1 MTAQI
6 LTNELGL
13 LLTEAKRRSGD
24 LRAASLPFQKSLA
37 ELKILSS
44 SPENEVARELSRK
57 PHFPSP
63 FILACASKHPRLTA
77 MGISCLQRLI
87 VAKALSPVRAPIHP
101 LYLADSM
108 LNIMQ
113 ARLKE
118 VLDAFRDAVTLGPDI
133 QLKILQ
139 ALPSLL
145 QNYAA
150 SIEGPY
156 LEEALT
162 ICSSLQGT
170 KVAVVNSTAAATLQ
184 QLIISVFDK
193 VASEDDKAS
202 EIPTTGDVS
211 IDGETISLRPAA
223 IDAYKVFQDLCLQ
236 TEGQKPQ
243 HVQFTQIPQPFG
255 LELIESVLSNHYEI
269 FLSHKEQAHIV
280 RARVAPFV
288 IRSLSNKTNFPI
300 AVRVIRIFY
309 VLIRRHLSI
318 LESECEVALGLLMH
332 MLDPDTGPGWKR
344 ALCME
349 VVRGLFAESSLI
361 RRLYNVYDAQK
372 DKRPVLKELTAMLA
386 RLATEKPSVIGL
398 GTQSSIPMDQNTLR
412 NISNEQLAM
421 EAGGVAGIIGGAVGM
436 SDGTAPGLS
445 PHWSSVRVP
454 CIEQLDKTEP
464 PSTPES
470 YLYALVLSCVNSF
483 SEGLAKFILP
493 LASPLPE
500 AKPSKKGRL
509 KVASQKAIIANDSDA
524 TSGGET
530 PSGTPPNTISKK
542 NSSMK
547 RRFQGILNPLTIEDH
562 PLAAEIQTIASI
574 VDSCWPAVLA
584 LYSTYLYATL
594 DNDYYHS
601 LVRSLQK
608 FTQVAGV
615 LDLGTPR
622 DTFLTTL
629 GKAAVPPQVL
639 SSHVAYSGHGDTSST
654 SKGDLPT
661 APSTLNIPGA
671 DYKPLPLNV
680 RNLICL
686 RALLNVGTALGTTLK
701 DSWTIVLEALQ
712 QTDYILQS
720 TYRASTKS
728 SAQSIKSMDS
738 QRSVNEG
745 QTNLSNVGP
754 EIAAVEGTSQKLFE
768 STKEF
773 NNEAFR
779 SFLAALCELL
789 ALDEL
794 SSDTTTEPDSPE
806 AKRDRKVLPV
816 SPSFGQHRLSTFGM
830 RRKSSA
836 ASSIDNTFVISKLG
850 ELVQVN
856 IERLITEDADD
867 NGWNTIQ
874 HYLLLASTTRG
885 VEGAIRLKAS
895 DILHEF
901 VILAARTL
909 NPETSGA
916 IDIQER
922 ILKSLLKELQGLE
935 EASQVSTDVHSN
947 TVKLVDADIH
957 KSALEALTTM
967 LEQSGENLKAG
978 WGILFSIMNTAFKPP
993 VEGKTF
999 RPAGKSIRL
1008 LKTSFASLQ
1017 LICTDFL
1024 GLLPIDC
1031 VLVLIDTLYSFCAQ
1045 VDDLNISLTTITY
1058 FWNISD
1064 FLQRQKTDKES
1075 EHDFPNTDKEL
1086 LDAVR
1091 TQGSST
1097 SMVLWLI
1104 LLLRLA
1110 EITKDPRSE
1119 VRNGSIQTLF
1129 RIFDSYGHILGP
1141 KAWGSCLNIVVFKM
1155 MSTTE
1160 TLLQEGNLPPS
1171 ERKQWDE
1178 TVVLILKGTSNL
1190 YTNFLN
1196 VFQLLSSFDKIWSTY
1211 IQYLRHL
1218 LGWRSFEVTKTVY
1231 KELAR
1236 LLEKATVSEEI
1247 SVLSK
1252 RQAWDLWALQGRN
1265 LVEGVEEGSHNNSQ
1279 ETLTAFINAFK
1290 PLYKLMGPI
1299 LETTDVQQAL
1309 GVFRDCMLYPEL
1321 PAYFFDVET
1330 LSALQAS
1337 ILDSIKTI
1345 STQSTD
1351 WTSLILKEFAFLS
1364 RLPYKT
1370 PAPSDSKARK
1380 PSYVAVSST
1389 ILASLSGL
1397 CLKHAS
1403 AGPDIYDSGAI
1414 SDVLDALCE
1423 PIQLKYKFHAGAT
1436 TKRETLWIQATRVS
1450 LGILANLIPILDA
1463 MDLADDRK
1471 VDIWDKI
1478 VNIACAVVTADCDD
1492 EDVDVVLRDEEF
1504 DISAFAKVRALVI
1517 PRLGRDFVP
1526 FEVKER
1532 YVESIFNASLLYKI
1546 SDGELGISF
1555 KPGNRKAE
1563 QLFGCTSDLELE
1575 RRSKV
1580 SYKCL
1585 DELFEL
1591 CGEKEDSSGEWESL
1605 AKVAIPWMLVRVSV
1619 VLRRFA
1625 ADQPLRGRTPQP
1637 RCQRKEIIY
1646 IMDKFTRLQC
1656 ANFDSG
1662 AAELVTSVESTK
1674 RHLLVMFP
1682 FISQAVRVAT
1692 ADSEVL
1698 VLLTNALNEIGSMH

>member
-6 LTNELGL
+6 LAHELTSL
-13 LLTEAKRRSGD
+13 LAEARKRSGE
-24 LRAASLPFQKSLA
+24 LRSATEKSLA
-37 ELKILSS
+37 ELKLLSS

-57 PHFPSP
+57 PSFPSP

-77 MGISCLQRLI
+77 MGLSCLQRLI
-87 VAKALSPVRAPIHP
+87 VAKALA
-101 LYLADSM
+101 
-108 LNIMQ
+108 Q

-118 VLDAFRDAVTLGPDI
+118 VLDAFRDAVSLGPDI

-145 QNYAA
+145 QNYA
-150 SIEGPY
+150 SNIKGKY
-156 LEEALT
+156 LEDTLA

-193 VASEDDKAS
+193 VAAEDDKAS
-202 EIPTTGDVS
+202 EIPTSEDVS
-211 IDGETISLRPAA
+211 VDGETISLRPAA
-223 IDAYKVFQDLCLQ
+223 ADAYRVFQDLCLQ
-236 TEGQKPQ
+236 TEGQRPQ

-255 LELIESVLSNHYEI
+255 LELIESVLANHFEI
-269 FLSHKEQAHIV
+269 FLAHKEQAHIV

-288 IRSLSNKTNFPI
+288 IRSLSNRTNFPI

-309 VLIRRHLSI
+309 VLLRRHLSI

-332 MLDPDTGPGWKR
+332 MLDPDAGPGWKR

-349 VVRGLFAESSLI
+349 IVRGLFAEASLV
-361 RRLYNVYDAQK
+361 RRLYSVYDARK
-372 DKRPVLKELTAMLA
+372 DKKPVLKELTAMLA
-386 RLATEKPSVIGL
+386 RLATEKPSIIGL
-398 GTQSSIPMDQNTLR
+398 GTQSSVPLDQNALR
-412 NISNEQLAM
+412 NMNNEQMAL
-421 EAGGVAGIIGGAVGM
+421 EAGGVAGIIGGVSGM
-436 SDGTAPGLS
+436 SDATISGLS
-445 PHWSSVRVP
+445 LQWSSVRVP

-464 PSTPES
+464 PATPES
-470 YLYALVLSCVNSF
+470 YLYALVLSCINSF

-493 LASPLPE
+493 LATTSSE
-500 AKPSKKGRL
+500 IRGSKKRRL
-509 KVASQKAIIANDSDA
+509 KASIQAQTGNDSDA
-524 TSGGET
+524 TSGGENQDKK
-530 PSGTPPNTISKK
+530 SPPNSLSRK
-542 NSSMK
+542 SSTMK
-547 RRFQGILNPLTIEDH
+547 RRLKGILNPLTLEDH
-562 PLAAEIQTIASI
+562 PLQADIQTCASI
-574 VDSCWPAVLA
+574 VDTCWPAVLA

-594 DNDYYHS
+594 DNEYYHN

-615 LDLGTPR
+615 LDLSTPR

-639 SSHVAYSGHGDTSST
+639 SSHIAYSGFHEASSGRETPTSV
-654 SKGDLPT
+654 
-661 APSTLNIPGA
+661 PSNLAVPGTES
-671 DYKPLPLNV
+671 KPLALNV
-680 RNLICL
+680 RNLVCL

-720 TYRASTKS
+720 TYRASKS
-728 SAQSIKSMDS
+728 SAQSVKSMDL
-738 QRSVNEG
+738 QRSANDG
-745 QTNLSNVGP
+745 QAMLANVGP

-768 STKEF
+768 STREF

-779 SFLAALCELL
+779 SFLRALCDLL
-789 ALDEL
+789 DLDEL
-794 SSDTTTEPDSPE
+794 ENPPPVAE
-806 AKRDRKVLPV
+806 APQTGRQRGAMPVLPGHK
-816 SPSFGQHRLSTFGM
+816 PPGFGHRRISSIGS
-830 RRKSSA
+830 RRKSSSA
-836 ASSIDNTFVISKLG
+836 ATIDNTFAISKLG

-856 IERLITEDADD
+856 IERLITNDSED
-867 NGWNTIQ
+867 NGWDTIQ
-874 HYLLLASTTRG
+874 RYLLIASTSRG

-895 DILHEF
+895 EILHEF
-901 VILAARTL
+901 VILSARTL
-909 NPETSGA
+909 NPESPGV
-916 IDIQER
+916 INIQER
-922 ILKSLLKELQGLE
+922 ILNALLKELRGLE
-935 EASQVSTDVHSN
+935 EGNQTGGDTNSN

-967 LEQSGENLKAG
+967 LEQSGENLKSG
-978 WGILFSIMNTAFKPP
+978 WDILFSIMNTAFKVPA
-993 VEGKTF
+993 EGKTF

-1031 VLVLIDTLYSFCAQ
+1031 VLVLIDTLYAFCAQ

-1064 FLQRQKTDKES
+1064 FLQRQKSDSES

-1086 LDAVR
+1086 LAAVR
-1091 TQGSST
+1091 SQGSST

-1141 KAWGSCLNIVVFKM
+1141 KAWSSCLNIVVFKM

-1160 TLLQEGNLPPS
+1160 TLLREGSLPAP

-1190 YTNFLN
+1190 YSNFLN
-1196 VFQLLSSFDKIWSTY
+1196 VFQLLSSFETIWSTY
-1211 IQYLRHL
+1211 IKYLRHL
-1218 LGWRSFEVTKTVY
+1218 LDWRSFEVTKTVY

-1236 LLEKATVSEEI
+1236 LLEKASTSEELAV
-1247 SVLSK
+1247 SSK
-1252 RQAWDLWALQGRN
+1252 REAWDLWAMQGRG
-1265 LVEGVEEGSHNNSQ
+1265 LVEGIEEGSQNNSQ
-1279 ETLTAFINAFK
+1279 ETLTAFINAFR
-1290 PLYKLMGPI
+1290 PLYKLMGSI
-1299 LETTDVQQAL
+1299 TSTADIEQAL

-1330 LSALQAS
+1330 LSALQTS
-1337 ILDSIKTI
+1337 ILDSIKAIDTA
-1345 STQSTD
+1345 STE
-1351 WTSLILKEFAFLS
+1351 WTSLVLKELAFLS
-1364 RLPYKT
+1364 RLPYRAAAANNDT
-1370 PAPSDSKARK
+1370 KARK

-1389 ILASLSGL
+1389 ILASLTGMA
-1397 CLKHAS
+1397 LKHAS
-1403 AGPDIYDSGAI
+1403 AGPDIYNSGAV
-1414 SDVLDALCE
+1414 SEVLQALCE
-1423 PIQLKYKFHAGAT
+1423 PIQMKYKFYPGAT
-1436 TKRETLWIQATRVS
+1436 TRKEALWVQATRVA
-1450 LGILANLIPILDA
+1450 LAILKEMIPILDS
-1463 MDLADDRK
+1463 MQLNDNKDDDDTVRIRFWEDV
-1471 VDIWDKI
+1471 VDIT
-1478 VNIACAVVTADCDD
+1478 CAIVTADCDD
-1492 EDVDVVLRDEEF
+1492 EDVDVVLKDEEF
-1504 DISAFAKVRALVI
+1504 DIWAFEEARGLII
-1517 PRLGRDFVP
+1517 PRLGRGFVP
-1526 FEVKER
+1526 FLVKER
-1532 YVESIFNASLLYKI
+1532 YVKSVFGASLLYKVL
-1546 SDGELGISF
+1546 DGELDISF
-1555 KPGNRKAE
+1555 KDGEKGVGGSGM
-1563 QLFGCTSDLELE
+1563 LFGCTSDLVLE
-1575 RRSKV
+1575 RRARV
-1580 SYKCL
+1580 GYRCL

-1591 CGEKEDSSGEWESL
+1591 CGGEKEGDEWVRL
-1605 AKVAIPWMLVRVSV
+1605 AGAAIPWMLVRVSV

-1646 IMDKFTRLQC
+1646 IMEKFTKLRC
-1656 ANFDSG
+1656 AGVELGEGRESG
-1662 AAELVTSVESTK
+1662 GEGEVMEKAK

-1682 FISQAVRVAT
+1682 FISQAVRVAYG
-1692 ADSEVL
+1692 DSRLL
-1698 VLLTNALNEIGSMH
+1698 VLLTNALDEIGKM

>member
-6 LTNELGL
+6 LTHELTSL
-13 LLTEAKRRSGD
+13 LAEARKRSGD
-24 LRAASLPFQKSLA
+24 LRSATEKSLA

-57 PHFPSP
+57 PSFPSP
-63 FILACASKHPRLTA
+63 FILACASKHPRITA
-77 MGISCLQRLI
+77 MGIGCLQRLI
-87 VAKALSPVRAPIHP
+87 VAKALAQS
-101 LYLADSM
+101 
-108 LNIMQ
+108 
-113 ARLKE
+113 RLRE
-118 VLDAFRDAVTLGPDI
+118 VLDAFRDAVSLGPDI

-145 QNYAA
+145 QNYA
-150 SIEGPY
+150 SNIKGKY
-156 LEEALT
+156 LEDTLA

-184 QLIISVFDK
+184 QLITSVFDK
-193 VASEDDKAS
+193 VAAEDDKAS
-202 EIPTTGDVS
+202 EIPTSEEVS
-211 IDGETISLRPAA
+211 VDGETISLRPAA
-223 IDAYKVFQDLCLQ
+223 ADAYRVFQDLCLQ

-255 LELIESVLSNHYEI
+255 LELIESVLANHFEI

-288 IRSLSNKTNFPI
+288 IRSLSNRTNFPI

-309 VLIRRHLSI
+309 VLLRRHLSI

-332 MLDPDTGPGWKR
+332 MLDPDAGPGWKR

-349 VVRGLFAESSLI
+349 IVRGLFAEASLL
-361 RRLYNVYDAQK
+361 RRLYSVYDARK
-372 DKRPVLKELTAMLA
+372 EKKPVLKELTAMLA
-386 RLATEKPSVIGL
+386 RLATEKPSIIGL
-398 GTQSSIPMDQNTLR
+398 GTQSSIPLDQNALR
-412 NISNEQLAM
+412 NMSNEQLAL
-421 EAGGVAGIIGGAVGM
+421 EAGGVAGIIGGVSGISDSAV
-436 SDGTAPGLS
+436 PGLS
-445 PHWSSVRVP
+445 LQWSSVRVP

-464 PSTPES
+464 PATPES
-470 YLYALVLSCVNSF
+470 YLYALVLSCINSF

-493 LASPLPE
+493 LATASSDT
-500 AKPSKKGRL
+500 KGSKKRRL
-509 KVASQKAIIANDSDA
+509 KASVQAQTANDSDA
-524 TSGGET
+524 TSGGENQEKK
-530 PSGTPPNTISKK
+530 TPPNSLSRK
-542 NSSMK
+542 SSTMK
-547 RRFQGILNPLTIEDH
+547 RRFKGILNPLTLEDH
-562 PLAAEIQTIASI
+562 PLQADIQTCASI
-574 VDSCWPAVLA
+574 VDTCWPAVLA

-615 LDLGTPR
+615 LDLSTPR

-639 SSHVAYSGHGDTSST
+639 SSHIAYSGFHEASSGRETPTSA
-654 SKGDLPT
+654 PT
-661 APSTLNIPGA
+661 NLTVPGA
-671 DYKPLPLNV
+671 ESKPLALNV
-680 RNLICL
+680 RNLVCL
-686 RALLNVGTALGTTLK
+686 RALLNIGTALGTTLK

-720 TYRASTKS
+720 TYRANTKS
-728 SAQSIKSMDS
+728 SSQSVKSMDS
-738 QRSVNEG
+738 QRSANDG
-745 QTNLSNVGP
+745 QAILANVGP

-768 STKEF
+768 STREF

-779 SFLAALCELL
+779 SFLRALCDLL
-789 ALDEL
+789 DLDEL
-794 SSDTTTEPDSPE
+794 EAPPTPIAETAQ
-806 AKRDRKVLPV
+806 AKRVRGAMPVLPGHK
-816 SPSFGQHRLSTFGM
+816 PPGFGHRRISSIGS
-830 RRKSSA
+830 RRKSSSA
-836 ASSIDNTFVISKLG
+836 TAIDNTFAISKLG

-856 IERLITEDADD
+856 IERLITDDPED
-867 NGWNTIQ
+867 NGWDTIQ
-874 HYLLLASTTRG
+874 HYLLLASTSKG
-885 VEGAIRLKAS
+885 IEGAIRLKAS
-895 DILHEF
+895 EILHEF
-901 VILAARTL
+901 VILSARTL
-909 NPETSGA
+909 HSDSPGA

-922 ILKSLLKELQGLE
+922 ILGSLLKELRGLE
-935 EASQVSTDVHSN
+935 DGNQVGADTHSN

-967 LEQSGENLKAG
+967 LEQSGETLKSG
-978 WGILFSIMNTAFKPP
+978 WDILFSIMNTAFKAP
-993 VEGKTF
+993 VEGKAF

-1008 LKTSFASLQ
+1008 LKTSFTSLQ

-1064 FLQRQKTDKES
+1064 FLQGQKSDNES

-1086 LDAVR
+1086 LAAVR
-1091 TQGSST
+1091 SQGSST

-1141 KAWGSCLNIVVFKM
+1141 KAWSSCLNIVVFKM

-1160 TLLQEGNLPPS
+1160 TLLQEGRLPAP

-1190 YTNFLN
+1190 YSNFLN
-1196 VFQLLSSFDKIWSTY
+1196 VFQMLSSFEAIWSTY
-1211 IQYLRHL
+1211 IKYLRHL
-1218 LGWRSFEVTKTVY
+1218 LDWRSFEVTKTVY
-1231 KELAR
+1231 RELAR
-1236 LLEKATVSEEI
+1236 LLEKATISEEI
-1247 SVLSK
+1247 AVGSK
-1252 RQAWDLWALQGRN
+1252 REAWDLWAKQGRG
-1265 LVEGVEEGSHNNSQ
+1265 LVEDIEEGGQNNSQ
-1279 ETLTAFINAFK
+1279 ETLTAFINAFR
-1290 PLYKLMGPI
+1290 PLYKLMGSI
-1299 LETTDVQQAL
+1299 TSTADIEQAL

-1330 LSALQAS
+1330 LSALQTS

-1345 STQSTD
+1345 NTDSTD
-1351 WTSLILKEFAFLS
+1351 WTSLVLKELAFLS
-1364 RLPYKT
+1364 RLPYK
-1370 PAPSDSKARK
+1370 AASNSDTKTRK

-1389 ILASLSGL
+1389 ILSTLANLS
-1397 CLKHAS
+1397 LKHAS
-1403 AGPDIYDSGAI
+1403 SGPDIYDSGAV
-1414 SDVLDALCE
+1414 SAVLQGLGE
-1423 PIQLKYKFHAGAT
+1423 SIQLKYKFYPGAT
-1436 TKRETLWIQATRVS
+1436 TKKEALWIQATKVS
-1450 LGILANLIPILDA
+1450 LTILKDLIPILDT
-1463 MDLADDRK
+1463 MELNDDIRVRIWEDT
-1471 VDIWDKI
+1471 VD
-1478 VNIACAVVTADCDD
+1478 VTCAIVTADCDD
-1492 EDVDVVLRDEEF
+1492 EDVDVVLKDEKF
-1504 DISAFAKVRALVI
+1504 DITAFEQARDLII
-1517 PRLGRDFVP
+1517 PRLGRGFVP
-1526 FEVKER
+1526 FHVKER
-1532 YVESIFNASLLYKI
+1532 YVKSVFNASLLYKVL
-1546 SDGELGISF
+1546 DGELDISF
-1555 KPGNRKAE
+1555 KDGGSYGGGKE
-1563 QLFGCTSDLELE
+1563 MLFGCTSDLVLE
-1575 RRSKV
+1575 RRARV

-1591 CGEKEDSSGEWESL
+1591 CGEREGEEWVSL
-1605 AKVAIPWMLVRVSV
+1605 ARVAIPWMLVRVSV

-1637 RCQRKEIIY
+1637 RCQRKEIVY
-1646 IMDKFTRLQC
+1646 IMEKFTRLRC
-1656 ANFDSG
+1656 ARFEG
-1662 AAELVTSVESTK
+1662 EEAQAVTPPAAVERTK

-1682 FISQAVRVAT
+1682 YISQAVRVAHG
-1692 ADSEVL
+1692 DSQLL
-1698 VLLTNALNEIGSMH
+1698 VLLTNALDEIGRMH

>member
-6 LTNELGL
+6 LAHELTSL
-13 LLTEAKRRSGD
+13 LAEAKKRSGD
-24 LRAASLPFQKSLA
+24 LRSATEKSLA

-57 PHFPSP
+57 PTFPSP

-77 MGISCLQRLI
+77 MGVSCLQRLI
-87 VAKALSPVRAPIHP
+87 VSKALAQS
-101 LYLADSM
+101 
-108 LNIMQ
+108 
-113 ARLKE
+113 RLKE
-118 VLDAFRDAVTLGPDI
+118 VLDAFRDAVSLGPDI

-145 QNYAA
+145 QNYAFN
-150 SIEGPY
+150 IKGKY
-156 LEEALT
+156 LEETLA

-193 VASEDDKAS
+193 VAAEDDKAS
-202 EIPTTGDVS
+202 EIPTSEDVS
-211 IDGETISLRPAA
+211 VDGETISLRPAA
-223 IDAYKVFQDLCLQ
+223 ADAYRVFQDLCLQ

-255 LELIESVLSNHYEI
+255 LELIESVLANHFEI

-288 IRSLSNKTNFPI
+288 IRSLSNRTNFPI

-309 VLIRRHLSI
+309 VLLRRHLSI

-332 MLDPDTGPGWKR
+332 MLDPDAGPGWKR

-349 VVRGLFAESSLI
+349 IVRGLFAEASLV
-361 RRLYNVYDAQK
+361 RRLYSVYDARK
-372 DKRPVLKELTAMLA
+372 DRKPVMKELMAMLA

-398 GTQSSIPMDQNTLR
+398 GTQSSIPLDQNALR
-412 NISNEQLAM
+412 NMSNEQLAL
-421 EAGGVAGIIGGAVGM
+421 EAGGVAGIIGGVSGISDSAV
-436 SDGTAPGLS
+436 AGLS
-445 PHWSSVRVP
+445 LQWSSVRVP

-464 PSTPES
+464 PATPES
-470 YLYALVLSCVNSF
+470 YLYALVLSCINSF

-493 LASPLPE
+493 LATTSSDI
-500 AKPSKKGRL
+500 KGSKKRRL
-509 KVASQKAIIANDSDA
+509 KASVQAQAANDSDA
-524 TSGGET
+524 TSGGENQEKK
-530 PSGTPPNTISKK
+530 TPPNSLSRKSSTMKK
-542 NSSMK
+542 RLK
-547 RRFQGILNPLTIEDH
+547 GILNPLTLEEH
-562 PLAAEIQTIASI
+562 PLQADIQTCASI

-594 DNDYYHS
+594 DNDYYHN

-615 LDLGTPR
+615 LDLSTPR

-639 SSHVAYSGHGDTSST
+639 SSHIAYSGFHEASSGKETPTSS
-654 SKGDLPT
+654 
-661 APSTLNIPGA
+661 STNLTVPGGES
-671 DYKPLPLNV
+671 KPLALNV
-680 RNLICL
+680 RNLVCL
-686 RALLNVGTALGTTLK
+686 RALLNIGTALGTTLK
-701 DSWTIVLEALQ
+701 DSWSIVLETLQ

-728 SAQSIKSMDS
+728 SSQSIKSMDS
-738 QRSVNEG
+738 QRSANDG
-745 QTNLSNVGP
+745 QATLANVGP

-768 STKEF
+768 STREF

-779 SFLAALCELL
+779 SFLRALCDLL
-789 ALDEL
+789 DLDEL
-794 SSDTTTEPDSPE
+794 EPPTPTTETTQ
-806 AKRDRKVLPV
+806 AKRARGAMPVLPGHK
-816 SPSFGQHRLSTFGM
+816 PPGFGHRRISSIGS
-830 RRKSSA
+830 RRKSSSA
-836 ASSIDNTFVISKLG
+836 TAIDNTFAISKLG

-856 IERLITEDADD
+856 IERLITEDPED

-874 HYLLLASTTRG
+874 HYLLIASTSRG
-885 VEGAIRLKAS
+885 IEPAIRSKAS
-895 DILHEF
+895 EILHEF
-901 VILAARTL
+901 VILSARTL
-909 NPETSGA
+909 RTDSPGV

-922 ILKSLLKELQGLE
+922 ILNSLLKELRGLE
-935 EASQVSTDVHSN
+935 DGNQTESDMHSN
-947 TVKLVDADIH
+947 TVKLIDADIH

-967 LEQSGENLKAG
+967 LEQSGETLKSG
-978 WGILFSIMNTAFKPP
+978 WGILFSIMNTAFKAP
-993 VEGKTF
+993 VEGKAF

-1031 VLVLIDTLYSFCAQ
+1031 VLVLIDTLYAFCAQ

-1064 FLQRQKTDKES
+1064 FLQRQRSENES

-1086 LDAVR
+1086 LAAVR

-1129 RIFDSYGHILGP
+1129 RIFDSYGGILGP
-1141 KAWGSCLNIVVFKM
+1141 KAWSSCLNIVVFKM

-1160 TLLQEGNLPPS
+1160 TLLQEGSLPAP

-1190 YTNFLN
+1190 YSNFLN
-1196 VFQLLSSFDKIWSTY
+1196 VFQLLSSFETIWSTY
-1211 IQYLRHL
+1211 IKYLRHL
-1218 LGWRSFEVTKTVY
+1218 LDWRSFEVTKTVY

-1236 LLEKATVSEEI
+1236 LLEKATSSEEI
-1247 SVLSK
+1247 AVGSK
-1252 RQAWDLWALQGRN
+1252 REAWDLWATQGRG
-1265 LVEGVEEGSHNNSQ
+1265 LVEGIEEGSQNNSQ

-1290 PLYKLMGPI
+1290 PLYKLMGSI
-1299 LETTDVQQAL
+1299 TSTADIEQAL

-1330 LSALQAS
+1330 LSALQTS

-1345 STQSTD
+1345 NTNSTD
-1351 WTSLILKEFAFLS
+1351 WTSLVLKELAFLS
-1364 RLPYKT
+1364 RLPYTATSNTDTK
-1370 PAPSDSKARK
+1370 SRK
-1380 PSYVAVSST
+1380 PSYVAVSSN
-1389 ILASLSGL
+1389 ILSVLANLS
-1397 CLKHAS
+1397 LKHAS
-1403 AGPDIYDSGAI
+1403 AGPDIYDTGAV
-1414 SDVLDALCE
+1414 SAVLQGLCE
-1423 PIQLKYKFHAGAT
+1423 PIQLKYKFYPGAT
-1436 TKRETLWIQATRVS
+1436 TRKEALWIQATKFS
-1450 LGILANLIPILDA
+1450 LTILKDLVPILDT
-1463 MDLADDRK
+1463 MELHDDVRVRIWEDI
-1471 VDIWDKI
+1471 VDIT
-1478 VNIACAVVTADCDD
+1478 CAIVTAECDD
-1492 EDVDVVLRDEEF
+1492 EDVDVVLKDEEF
-1504 DISAFAKVRALVI
+1504 DIAAFEQARALVI
-1517 PRLGRDFVP
+1517 PRLGRGLVP
-1526 FEVKER
+1526 FHVKER
-1532 YVESIFNASLLYKI
+1532 YVKSVFNASLLYKVV
-1546 SDGELGISF
+1546 DGELDISF
-1555 KPGNRKAE
+1555 KNGSGRKDM
-1563 QLFGCTSDLELE
+1563 LFGCTSDLVLE
-1575 RRSKV
+1575 RRALV

-1591 CGEKEDSSGEWESL
+1591 CGEREGEEWVNL
-1605 AKVAIPWMLVRVSV
+1605 ARVAIPWMLVRVSI

-1646 IMDKFTRLQC
+1646 IMNKFTKLKC
-1656 ANFDSG
+1656 AGFEGGDAHEVVS
-1662 AAELVTSVESTK
+1662 AAAAAVVEKTK

-1682 FISQAVRVAT
+1682 FISQAVRVAYG
-1692 ADSEVL
+1692 DSQLL
-1698 VLLTNALNEIGSMH
+1698 VLLTNALDEIGRMG

>member
-1 MTAQI
+1 
-6 LTNELGL
+6 
-13 LLTEAKRRSGD
+13 
-24 LRAASLPFQKSLA
+24 
-37 ELKILSS
+37 
-44 SPENEVARELSRK
+44 
-57 PHFPSP
+57 
-63 FILACASKHPRLTA
+63 
-77 MGISCLQRLI
+77 MGIGCLQRLI
-87 VAKALSPVRAPIHP
+87 VSKALAP
-101 LYLADSM
+101 S
-108 LNIMQ
+108 
-113 ARLKE
+113 RLKE

-145 QNYAA
+145 QNYA
-150 SIEGPY
+150 SGIQGKQ
-156 LEEALT
+156 LEEALAV
-162 ICSSLQGT
+162 CSSLQGT
-170 KVAVVNSTAAATLQ
+170 KIAVVNSTAAATLQ

-193 VASEDDKAS
+193 VPPEDDKAS
-202 EIPTTGDVS
+202 EIPTSEDIS

-223 IDAYKVFQDLCLQ
+223 ADAYRVFQDLCLQ

-269 FLSHKEQAHIV
+269 FLSHKELAHIV

-288 IRSLSNKTNFPI
+288 IRSLSNRTNFPI

-309 VLIRRHLSI
+309 VLLRRHLSI

-332 MLDPDTGPGWKR
+332 MLDPDAGPTWKR
-344 ALCME
+344 SLCME
-349 VVRGLFAESSLI
+349 IVRGLFAEASLV
-361 RRLYNVYDAQK
+361 RRLYNIYDMQK
-372 DKRPVLKELTAMLA
+372 DRRRPVLKELMAMLA
-386 RLATEKPSVIGL
+386 RLATEKPSIIGL
-398 GTQSSIPMDQNTLR
+398 STQSSIPMDQNALK
-412 NISNEQLAM
+412 NQNNEQLAM

-436 SDGTAPGLS
+436 GDGTPPGLS
-445 PHWSSVRVP
+445 SQWSSVRVP

-493 LASPLPE
+493 LAAPSVD
-500 AKPSKKGRL
+500 AKTSAKRRMKTW
-509 KVASQKAIIANDSDA
+509 SQKANDSDA

-530 PSGTPPNTISKK
+530 PSGKSPPNTVSRK
-542 NSSMK
+542 SSTMK
-547 RRFQGILNPLTIEDH
+547 RRFHGVLNPLTLEDH
-562 PLAAEIQTIASI
+562 PLMADIQTCASI

-601 LVRSLQK
+601 LVRSLQR
-608 FTQVAGV
+608 FTQVSGV
-615 LDLGTPR
+615 LDLETPR

-639 SSHVAYSGHGDTSST
+639 SSHIAYSGYNEASANT
-654 SKGDLPT
+654 KGLD
-661 APSTLNIPGA
+661 PSNLSVPQNES
-671 DYKPLPLNV
+671 KPLALNV
-680 RNLICL
+680 RNLACL

-701 DSWTIVLEALQ
+701 EAWTIVLEALQ

-728 SAQSIKSMDS
+728 SSQSVKSMDS
-738 QRSVNEG
+738 QRSANDS
-745 QTNLSNVGP
+745 QSTLSNVGP
-754 EIAAVEGTSQKLFE
+754 EIAAVEGTSAKLFE

-773 NNEAFR
+773 SNEAFR
-779 SFLAALCELL
+779 SFLRALCDLL
-789 ALDEL
+789 DLDEAPPV
-794 SSDTTTEPDSPE
+794 TPIAQVPE
-806 AKRDRKVLPV
+806 KRPRGAMPVLPGHKPAAFGSHRRV
-816 SPSFGQHRLSTFGM
+816 SSIGS
-830 RRKSSA
+830 RRKSSS
-836 ASSIDNTFVISKLG
+836 ASSIDNTFAISKLG

-856 IERLITEDADD
+856 IERLITDDPED

-874 HYLLLASTTRG
+874 HYLLIASTSRG

-901 VILAARTL
+901 VILAAGKL
-909 NPETSGA
+909 GSEIPGVV
-916 IDIQER
+916 DIQER
-922 ILKSLLKELQGLE
+922 ILRSLLKELQGLE
-935 EASQVSTDVHSN
+935 DGNASTYISSN

-978 WGILFSIMNTAFKPP
+978 WDILFSIMNTAFKPP
-993 VEGKTF
+993 VTGKTF

-1064 FLQRQKTDKES
+1064 FLQRQKSESES

-1086 LDAVR
+1086 LAAVG

-1097 SMVLWLI
+1097 STILWLI

-1141 KAWGSCLNIVVFKM
+1141 KAWNSCLNIVVFKM

-1160 TLLQEGNLPPS
+1160 TLLREGSLPAP

-1190 YTNFLN
+1190 YANFLN
-1196 VFQLLSSFDKIWSTY
+1196 VFQLLSSFETIWSTY
-1211 IQYLRHL
+1211 IKYLSHL
-1218 LGWRSFEVTKTVY
+1218 LDWRSFEVTKTVY
-1231 KELAR
+1231 KEAAR
-1236 LLEKATVSEEI
+1236 LLEKATNSEEI
-1247 SVLSK
+1247 AVTSK
-1252 RQAWDLWALQGRN
+1252 REVWDLWATQGRK
-1265 LVEGVEEGSHNNSQ
+1265 LVEGIEEGSQNNSQ
-1279 ETLTAFINAFK
+1279 ETLTAFINTFK
-1290 PLYKLMGPI
+1290 PLYKLMGSI
-1299 LETTDVQQAL
+1299 TSTADIQQAL
-1309 GVFRDCMLYPEL
+1309 NVFRDCMLYPEL
-1321 PAYFFDVET
+1321 PAYFFDVEAM
-1330 LSALQAS
+1330 SALQTS
-1337 ILDSIKTI
+1337 ILDSVKVI
-1345 STQSTD
+1345 STESTD
-1351 WTSLILKEFAFLS
+1351 WTSLVLKELAFLS
-1364 RLPYKT
+1364 RLPYKAAAT
-1370 PAPSDSKARK
+1370 ADSKIRK

-1389 ILASLSGL
+1389 ILNSLTSL
-1397 CLKHAS
+1397 CLKHAR

-1414 SDVLDALCE
+1414 SEVLEALCE
-1423 PIQLKYKFHAGAT
+1423 PIQLKYKFYAGAT
-1436 TKRETLWIQATRVS
+1436 TKKETLWIQSTRIS
-1450 LGILANLIPILDA
+1450 LGILGDLIPILDT
-1463 MDLADDRK
+1463 MDLKDEVK
-1471 VDIWDKI
+1471 VEIWEKI
-1478 VNIACAVVTADCDD
+1478 VSITCATITADCDD

-1504 DISAFAKVRALVI
+1504 DIRAFEQVRALVI
-1517 PRLGRDFVP
+1517 PRLGRAFVP
-1526 FEVKER
+1526 YSVAGR
-1532 YVESIFNASLLYKI
+1532 YVESVFDASLLYKVQ
-1546 SDGELGISF
+1546 DGELEISF
-1555 KPGNRKAE
+1555 QPAGGKVKTDP
-1563 QLFGCTSDLELE
+1563 LFGCTNDLVLE
-1575 RRSKV
+1575 RRAKV

-1591 CGEKEDSSGEWESL
+1591 CRERGGDDNAEWDSL
-1605 AKVAIPWMLVRVSV
+1605 ARVAIPRMLLRVSV

-1656 ANFDSG
+1656 AKFESCEGEDGPVSS
-1662 AAELVTSVESTK
+1662 TVERTK

-1682 FISQAVRVAT
+1682 FISQAVRVAYG
-1692 ADSEVL
+1692 DSELL
-1698 VLLTNALNEIGSMH
+1698 VLLTNALNEIGNMH